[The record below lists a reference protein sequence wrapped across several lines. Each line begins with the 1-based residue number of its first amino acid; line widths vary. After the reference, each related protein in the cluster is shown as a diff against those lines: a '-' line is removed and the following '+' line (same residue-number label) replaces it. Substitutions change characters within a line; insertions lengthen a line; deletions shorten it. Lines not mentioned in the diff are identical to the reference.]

1 MRRSPSL
8 SSMTSSRGSFEIDE
22 AQFEVL
28 LQGGHRCE
36 WSDID
41 VELARLSNT
50 DSTMA
55 AHVELE
61 RLSNT
66 DSTFDMDWCIPVSDL
81 PSSVTIEEIDDPPP
95 GTNVMNAAAD
105 ALAGRDILSQLAIHA
120 DDDAVRRLRTPVQA
134 AAVGQLVKNLP
145 KQQRNSKPKMHKPV
159 VPKVEKAKPSAA
171 SGKKVEKAK
180 PSAASGKKVKKATP
194 AAASKA
200 PVQPADAKS
209 LHHFQSRRFQAANRR
224 AVNMG
229 YSDEDRTAY
238 RKAAY
243 SEATIEWNKFYNLA

>member
-1 MRRSPSL
+1 MKRSTSL

-22 AQFEVL
+22 AQFEVV

-105 ALAGRDILSQLAIHA
+105 ALAGRDILSQLAVHA
-120 DDDAVRRLRTPVQA
+120 DDDAIRRLRTPVQA
-134 AAVGQLVKNLP
+134 AAVGALVKALP
-145 KQQRNSKPKMHKPV
+145 KQQRNSKPKLTKPV

-171 SGKKVEKAK
+171 SGKTVKKAK
-180 PSAASGKKVKKATP
+180 PD
-194 AAASKA
+194 AASKA
-200 PVQPADAKS
+200 PVRCEPADAKS

-224 AVNMG
+224 AENMG
-229 YSDEDRTAY
+229 YSDEDRKAY

-243 SEATIEWNKFYNLA
+243 SEATIEWNKFYKLA

>member
-61 RLSNT
+61 QLSNT

-171 SGKKVEKAK
+171 SGKKV
-180 PSAASGKKVKKATP
+180 KKATP